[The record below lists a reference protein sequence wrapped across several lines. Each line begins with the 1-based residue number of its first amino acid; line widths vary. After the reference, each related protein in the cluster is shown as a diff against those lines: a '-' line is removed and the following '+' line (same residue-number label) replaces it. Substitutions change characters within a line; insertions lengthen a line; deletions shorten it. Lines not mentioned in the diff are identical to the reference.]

1 MSTLPCGCCE
11 GVETLTPAAVANRPG
26 LPAIRYRV
34 GTHATFLE
42 TMKARLSGLVMDI
55 AASEGG
61 STSGRV
67 RPLDALRT
75 REATDPSIA
84 LLDAWASVAD
94 VLTFYHER
102 IANEG
107 YLETATERLSVLELA
122 RLIGYRLR
130 PGVAASVHLAFRLD
144 PGYRTTIP
152 AGTRAQ
158 NVPEPGETMES
169 FETAEPFEARTE
181 WNDLTPRLGRPQVL
195 DRAGASTVKHV
206 YLAGTATKLE
216 EGDALLL
223 VVGRTAADRVLRFVA
238 SVELQTEFDRTKVT
252 LHARGAALELARM
265 VIRTV
270 RLARETAPER
280 ATAQRGL
287 ALLEELEERVAS
299 TPSPAE
305 LLERIEEARRALV
318 PVRDEALARGFT
330 RIAPWA
336 TEVVERLEE
345 HAVSAQRA
353 AAAAREASTAAA
365 VSTKPAAGLPDF
377 LSTLSAEP
385 PPPARAVVDTAEAF
399 SARGDALPRA
409 LTIFR
414 PALGRVLYPFWK
426 RLPPST
432 PNELEVYALRVVASP
447 FGFNAQ
453 KLVDFTDDDTP
464 EVKKQSDWPDWTP
477 TEDESET
484 TLYLDA
490 AYKQVRDGG
499 YVAVVGARGLGEE
512 DVIAV
517 TDADVVARSDYGISS
532 RSTRLLLEDPWWD
545 KSGETDLRVFRRTVV
560 YAGSELLETADEPIE
575 DDVEGSE
582 IELGDLYEGLEAGR
596 PVIVEGER
604 TVGELGSSGVRVAEL
619 AVLAGARQAAAKLDP
634 TDERSPDRPGER
646 VHTTL
651 RLTQPL
657 TFRYK
662 RDTVVVHGNIGRAT
676 HGESRSELLGSGDA
690 KKAHQSF
697 QLRQSPL
704 TYVSA
709 PTVSGA
715 ESTLAVRVDEVLW
728 HEAESF
734 LGLVPAAPR
743 YVTATDD
750 AQKTTVTF
758 GDGVRGPRLPSGS
771 NNVAALY
778 RVGIGKPGN
787 VKSGSITLLAAKPLG
802 VKDVVN
808 PLPATG
814 GADPE
819 SRDQAR
825 RNAPTAVM
833 ALDRL
838 VSVSDY
844 EDFARVFA
852 GVGKASAV
860 RLPLGRRNVV
870 HVTIAGVDDIPI
882 ATTSDLYRNLLASLR
897 RFGDPHQAVRLAV
910 RELVVV
916 LVAAGVR
923 LDPNYLWSAV
933 EPKIRA
939 ALEEAF
945 GFERQELAQP
955 IAASW
960 VVATIQAV
968 PGVVYVDLDAIRG
981 LTEQQAIELLTPR
994 PEPVPGDSD
1003 QPPALGSK
1011 IRGETAAARHRS
1023 FVSALPAR
1031 LEEGAILPA
1040 QLAYVRPDLANT
1052 VVLREIT
1059 R

>member
-1 MSTLPCGCCE
+1 MTTLPCGCCE

-42 TMKARLSGLVMDI
+42 TMKARLSSLVMDI
-55 AASEGG
+55 PASEGG

-94 VLTFYHER
+94 VLTFYQER

-144 PGYRTTIP
+144 PGYRTMIP

-158 NVPEPGETMES
+158 NVPDPGETMES

-195 DRAGASTVKHV
+195 DRAGARTVKHV
-206 YLAGTATKLE
+206 YLAGTGTKLE

-223 VVGRTAADRVLRFVA
+223 VVGRAAADRVLRFVA
-238 SVELQTEFDRTKVT
+238 SVELETELDRTKVT
-252 LHARGAALELARM
+252 LHAPGAARELARM
-265 VIRTV
+265 VSRTIRV
-270 RLARETAPER
+270 ARETAPQG
-280 ATAQRGL
+280 ATARRGL
-287 ALLEELEERVAS
+287 AVLEELEDRVAS
-299 TPSPAE
+299 TASPAE
-305 LLERIEEARRALV
+305 LRERIEEARRALV

-330 RIAPWA
+330 RVAPWA
-336 TEVVERLEE
+336 AETVERLEE
-345 HAVSAQRA
+345 HAATVERA
-353 AAAAREASTAAA
+353 AASTAAA
-365 VSTKPAAGLPDF
+365 VGTKPAAGLPDF
-377 LSTLSAEP
+377 LSTLAAEP

-432 PNELEVYALRVVASP
+432 PNELEVYALRVVSSP

-453 KLVDFTDDDTP
+453 KLVDFTDDHTP
-464 EVKKQSDWPDWTP
+464 KVKKQSAWPDWAP
-477 TEDESET
+477 TDDESET

-499 YVAVVGARGLGEE
+499 YVAAVGARGLGEE
-512 DVIAV
+512 EVIAV
-517 TDADVVARSDYGISS
+517 TDADVVARTDYGISS
-532 RSTRLLLEDPWWD
+532 RSTRLLLEDSWWD
-545 KSGETDLRVFRRTVV
+545 KSGETDLSVFRRTVV
-560 YAGSELLETADEPIE
+560 YAGSERLETADEPIE
-575 DDVEGSE
+575 DDVKGSE
-582 IELGDLYEGLEAGR
+582 IELGDLYDGLEAGR

-604 TVGELGSSGVRVAEL
+604 TVGQLGSSGVRVAEL

-634 TDERSPDRPGER
+634 ADERSPDRPGER

-662 RDTVVVHGNIGRAT
+662 RDTVVVYGNVARAT

-690 KKAHQSF
+690 TKAHRSF
-697 QLRQSPL
+697 QLRQPPL
-704 TYVSA
+704 TFVSA

-734 LGLVPAAPR
+734 LGLGPAARR

-758 GDGVRGPRLPSGS
+758 GDGVRGSRLPSGS

-787 VKSGSITLLAAKPLG
+787 VKSGAITLLAAKPLG

-860 RLPLGRRNVV
+860 RLPLGRRSVV

-897 RFGDPHQAVRLAV
+897 RFGDPNQALRLAV

-916 LVAAGVR
+916 RIAAGVR

-933 EPKIRA
+933 EPKIRT

-955 IAASW
+955 IAASR

-968 PGVVYVDLDAIRG
+968 PGVVYIDLDAIRG
-981 LTEQQAIELLTPR
+981 LTEQQAIELLTP
-994 PEPVPGDSD
+994 PPQPVPGDSD
-1003 QPPALGSK
+1003 RPPSLGSK
-1011 IRGETAAARHRS
+1011 TRGETAADRHRS

-1031 LEEGAILPA
+1031 FEEGSILPA